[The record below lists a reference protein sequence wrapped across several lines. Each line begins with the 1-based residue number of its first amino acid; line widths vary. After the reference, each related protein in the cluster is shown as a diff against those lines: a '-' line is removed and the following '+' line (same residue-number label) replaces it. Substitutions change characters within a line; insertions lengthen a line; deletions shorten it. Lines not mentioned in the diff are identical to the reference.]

1 MTIKSIGALISQA
14 IQEIRN
20 EKICLIE
27 DIFKVYRTLYG
38 TEVNVQGYDIHK
50 PGDKFDELYDLTIEQ
65 LEMELAIRSAQVSRR
80 FRFLAGIDVIDDSN

>member
-38 TEVNVQGYDIHK
+38 AEVDVQGYDIHK

-65 LEMELAIRSAQVSRR
+65 LEMELAIRSTQMSRR
-80 FRFLAGIDVIDDSN
+80 FRFLAGIDVIDDFN